1 MTRIK
6 DQHFIEADVSALI
19 FLSLFVLPS
28 FLHLGS
34 RHGGRPPLT
43 SDLRSDVSM
52 TRKTAGSDLDLLL
65 RDVTPSASSECQ
77 NNSGVTVRATSSQ

>member
-6 DQHFIEADVSALI
+6 DPHFIEADVSALI

-43 SDLRSDVSM
+43 SDHRSDVSM
-52 TRKTAGSDLDLLL
+52 TRKTTGSDPDPAAER
-65 RDVTPSASSECQ
+65 RDAVSFL
-77 NNSGVTVRATSSQ
+77 

>member
-6 DQHFIEADVSALI
+6 DPHFIEADVSALI

-52 TRKTAGSDLDLLL
+52 TRKTTGSDPDPAAERLPLSVKTTLVL
-65 RDVTPSASSECQ
+65 Q
-77 NNSGVTVRATSSQ
+77 

>member
-43 SDLRSDVSM
+43 P
-52 TRKTAGSDLDLLL
+52 T
-65 RDVTPSASSECQ
+65 SALMC
-77 NNSGVTVRATSSQ
+77 R

>member
-6 DQHFIEADVSALI
+6 DPHFIEADVSALI

-43 SDLRSDVSM
+43 P
-52 TRKTAGSDLDLLL
+52 T
-65 RDVTPSASSECQ
+65 SALMC
-77 NNSGVTVRATSSQ
+77 R